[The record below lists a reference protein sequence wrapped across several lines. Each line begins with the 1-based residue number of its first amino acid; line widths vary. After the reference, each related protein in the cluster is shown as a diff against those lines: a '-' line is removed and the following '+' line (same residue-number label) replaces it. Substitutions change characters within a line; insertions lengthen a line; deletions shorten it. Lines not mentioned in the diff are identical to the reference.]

1 MKKLNG
7 FSVFTALF
15 LLTISCSSNKE
26 INENL
31 PYPTENIYFQN
42 WVGGQ
47 QQTGGGT
54 NFHVKFKQALPTDV
68 TLKKVYFLQKEASFD
83 KNNGTTYTAHFFYK
97 PSKTDLILDEN
108 PVNEYGNKAP
118 EIKTSKTDFPFV
130 LKEDEAILEFVVKNK
145 TQLYKIKNIPEKEL
159 LAYPS
164 ARPRN

>member
-1 MKKLNG
+1 MKNIILLL
-7 FSVFTALF
+7 LF
-15 LLTISCSSNKE
+15 ISCSSNKE

-68 TLKKVYFLQKEASFD
+68 ALKKVYFHQKEASFE
-83 KNNGTTYTAHFFYK
+83 KNNETTYTANFFYK

-108 PVNEYGNKAP
+108 PANEYGNKAP

-130 LKEDEAILEFVVKNK
+130 LKDDEAILEFAVKNK